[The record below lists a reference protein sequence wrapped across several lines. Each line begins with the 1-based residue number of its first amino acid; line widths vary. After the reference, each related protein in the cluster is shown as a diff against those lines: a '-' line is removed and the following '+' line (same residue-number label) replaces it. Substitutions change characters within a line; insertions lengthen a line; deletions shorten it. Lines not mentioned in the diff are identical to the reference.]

1 MTKRIAVIND
11 LSGFGRCSL
20 VAAISV
26 LSSMGTS
33 ACPLPTAVLTA
44 QTGYDSYYCDDYTD
58 KMDIYIEEWKKLNAN
73 FAGIYAGFLANE
85 AQVDKILDFLSVFKK
100 NETFFLVDPIMGD
113 DGKTHG
119 LFTEGLKRELKL
131 LCKEASV
138 ITPNLTELCLLTDE
152 NYEDI
157 IALKEEPRLI
167 ATLVKLGRKLV
178 NRPDKHIIVT
188 GISSLR
194 NGKKYMG
201 NLLITKDSYNFFAFP
216 FIAGSYSGTGDL
228 FASCLVGGMA
238 NNVPLD
244 KSIKRAGNFIAKSI
258 QDSVLHHV
266 PYNDGVNF
274 EKYLYL
280 LKE

>member
-1 MTKRIAVIND
+1 MTKKIAVIND

-33 ACPLPTAVLTA
+33 AYPLPTAVLTA

-58 KMDIYIEEWKKLNAN
+58 KMDIYIKEWQKLNAS
-73 FAGIYAGFLANE
+73 FDGIYAGFLANE
-85 AQVDKILDFLSVFKK
+85 AQVDKILDFLSVFKRK
-100 NETFFLVDPIMGD
+100 DTFFLVDPIMGD
-113 DGKTHG
+113 NGTTHG

-131 LCKEASV
+131 LCREASV

-157 IALKEEPRLI
+157 NAIKEESRLI
-167 ATLVKLGRKLV
+167 DVCVKLGRKLI
-178 NRPDKHIIVT
+178 NTPNKHIIVT

-194 NGKKYMG
+194 YGEKYLG
-201 NLLITKDSYNFFAFP
+201 NLHITKDTYSFSTFP

-228 FASCLVGGMA
+228 FASCIVGGMA
-238 NNVPLD
+238 NNVSLD
-244 KSIKRAGNFIAKSI
+244 KSIKKAGDFIAKAIKNSA
-258 QDSVLHHV
+258 LHNV
-266 PYNDGVNF
+266 PYNEGVNF

-280 LKE
+280 LND